1 MAHINLLPWREGQR
15 QEQKKQYLTI
25 LVAIGLMILAIVW
38 TGGAVID
45 NLIANQNQRN
55 QYLEQQITV
64 LDTQIAKIKGI
75 KEDKKAIEQRMA
87 LIEQLQ
93 TSRNVAPHILDELAI
108 LVPPGLSFRTMY
120 RKGNLIEIIGVSE
133 SNNRLSAFMRR
144 LEESTVFLRGDL
156 SSIKADT
163 SASDAVSE
171 FKITFNISPT
181 VAPDFAVA
189 EGGKK

>member
-25 LVAIGLMILAIVW
+25 LVAIALMILAIVW
-38 TGGAVID
+38 SGGAIID
-45 NLIANQNQRN
+45 SLIANQTQRN
-55 QYLEQQITV
+55 QYIEQQITV
-64 LDTQIAKIKGI
+64 LDAQIAKIKGI

-93 TSRNVAPHILDELAI
+93 TSRNVVPHILDELAI
-108 LVPPGLSFRTMY
+108 LVPPGLSFRTMS
-120 RKGNLIEIIGVSE
+120 RKGNLIEIVGVSE
-133 SNNRLSAFMRR
+133 SNNRLSDFMRR
-144 LEESTVFLRGDL
+144 LQESEVFLRGDL

-163 SASDAVSE
+163 SATDAVSE

-181 VAPDFAVA
+181 IAPDFAAVP
-189 EGGKK
+189 GGKK